1 MSSINPTTPAITPPT
16 TTPSIGTTS
25 GSGSGPASGA
35 GASIGGTGLTKDDF
49 LKLMVT
55 QLQYQDPMQPADTS
69 QYLGQL
75 AQFTTLEQTVNMA
88 QSTAQSAAEQHTVA
102 ALSLLGHT
110 VSYTDSSGATL
121 TGSVQKVDFGTSGPT
136 LTVSGQAGIN
146 PTSVTEVT

>member
-75 AQFTTLEQTVNMA
+75 AQFTTA
-88 QSTAQSAAEQHTVA
+88 RADGQH
-102 ALSLLGHT
+102 
-110 VSYTDSSGATL
+110 GA
-121 TGSVQKVDFGTSGPT
+121 VDRAVGR
-136 LTVSGQAGIN
+136 
-146 PTSVTEVT
+146 